1 MAKKKQTKISK
12 ATYDDIRG
20 YLGSA
25 LREKFEDN
33 DSYVYAI
40 DFDESFVYFELS
52 DYNGGSYSSK
62 TYKLSYTVDGVN
74 VSLGDEEPSHV
85 VRESTY
91 TAVTDTE
98 ATEES
103 TEKAISKT
111 IVEAI
116 KDGFK
121 SIMQLSDT
129 NTYASLKSFNK
140 DASGAYRINKFNSE
154 LQIAYDCLYCSPS
167 VADSDGEAMSED
179 TIIKMVESLNKG
191 IKAGTVKPNLF
202 HKVNTDSF
210 EFVEAFVNPWP
221 SCFIDNTMVM
231 KGQPVLVTHYK
242 NKAAWELRK
251 AGVLM
256 GPSIGAVA
264 GKVTEVIEEPIV

>member
-20 YLGSA
+20 YLSSA

-40 DFDESFVYFELS
+40 DFDASFVYFELS
-52 DYNGGSYSSK
+52 DYGGGSYSSK
-62 TYKLSYTVDGVN
+62 TYKLSYSVDGVN
-74 VSLGDEEPSHV
+74 VTLGEEEPSHV

-91 TAVTDTE
+91 TETSTTD
-98 ATEES
+98 ES

-121 SIMQLSDT
+121 SLMQSSNT
-129 NTYASLKSFNK
+129 NAYASLKSFNK
-140 DASGAYRINKFNSE
+140 DASGAYRIDKFNSE
-154 LQIAYDCLYCSPS
+154 LQISYDPLYCYPG
-167 VADSDGEAMSED
+167 VADSDGEAMSEE

-202 HKVNTDSF
+202 HKVNTYSF

-264 GKVTEVIEEPIV
+264 GKVTEVIEEPMV

>member
-20 YLGSA
+20 YLSSA
-25 LREKFEDN
+25 LRKKFEDN

-52 DYNGGSYSSK
+52 DYGGGSYSAK
-62 TYKLSYTVDGVN
+62 TYKLSYSVDGVN
-74 VSLGDEEPSHV
+74 VTLGDEEPSHV

-91 TAVTDTE
+91 TAVTDTD
-98 ATEES
+98 ES
-103 TEKAISKT
+103 GTEKAISKT

-121 SIMQLSDT
+121 SLMQSSDT
-129 NTYASLKSFNK
+129 DTYTSLKSFNK
-140 DASGAYRINKFNSE
+140 DASGAYRIDKFNSE
-154 LQIAYDCLYCSPS
+154 LQLAYDPLYCYPN
-167 VADSDGEAMSED
+167 VADSDGEAMSEE
-179 TIIKMVESLNKG
+179 TIVKMVESLNKG

-210 EFVEAFVNPWP
+210 EFVEAFVNKWP
-221 SCFIDNTMVM
+221 TCFIDSVQVA

-264 GKVTEVIEEPIV
+264 GKVTEVIEPEGVA